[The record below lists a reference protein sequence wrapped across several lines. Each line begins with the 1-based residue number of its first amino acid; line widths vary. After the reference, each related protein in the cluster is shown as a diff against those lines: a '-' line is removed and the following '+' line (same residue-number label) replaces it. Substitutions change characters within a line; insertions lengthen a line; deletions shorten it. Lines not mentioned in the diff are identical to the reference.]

1 MAINEQIVKGRKF
14 RKCINVVNKVWQR
27 ISFWTDASDVE
38 FADGETAEDKVMALS
53 DLLDALTA
61 NGAITEVRLV
71 SSLPTNHPIPQ
82 HRHTIKNRQDIYRL
96 AHR

>member
-1 MAINEQIVKGRKF
+1 MKGDVMAINEQIVKGRKF
-14 RKCINVVNKVWQR
+14 RKCIDVVNTVWQR

-71 SSLPTNHPIPQ
+71 SSLPADAASHP
-82 HRHTIKNRQDIYRL
+82 TTFYWVKG
-96 AHR
+96 